1 MPLPPPPGYVPKRQT
16 RIDWRRVMLAGVLF
30 SLMASVLLALAHRVA
45 RTPGELLPEWP
56 LRYVLAVIGV
66 AGFCGAWNEAMCQ
79 IAYTRRGTPGSPL
92 WRFRR

>member
-1 MPLPPPPGYVPKRQT
+1 
-16 RIDWRRVMLAGVLF
+16 
-30 SLMASVLLALAHRVA
+30 
-45 RTPGELLPEWP
+45 
-56 LRYVLAVIGV
+56 VLAVIGV